1 MNKLTIRNRLL
12 LGFAVLIILFVLNGV
27 VSIAVLQNNKKKA
40 DTIALTI
47 EPTLKKLDEFS
58 LLILQ
63 SKMYATNWVYLQSK
77 EDDKA
82 QLKLIHNTTY
92 PEFKKKIDKIIKS
105 WSDTNQISKIKK
117 SLNDFEAILA
127 TEKEIMDGL
136 STFESY
142 EDPMIKLDAE
152 SKIEEVVLPK
162 TSEIINGLNLIKDAK
177 IKEKKEAEETL
188 AISNYYL
195 SVIVISMAILL
206 TLASIIIA
214 FYLANSITNPI
225 VYVKDVINDMGKG
238 KLTTVSNYNRKDEIG
253 DMISSLNVLSQG
265 IKYTSEFAQS
275 VGNSNFDA
283 EFKVLS
289 EDDELGHSLISMRDN
304 LKKAAEEDRKRAWAT
319 SGVAEIGTILRSN
332 FDNVSDLY
340 NDTLRF
346 IVKYLGVNQGGLFE
360 LVEDSN
366 EPYLE
371 LVACFAY
378 ERKKFIQKKVY
389 IGEGLVGQCAM
400 EVDKIFL
407 TDVPDDYVNI
417 TSGLGQSTPKCILI
431 VPLKVVDTC
440 VGVLEIASFNVLE
453 EFEINFVEKICETIA
468 TSISTNKIN
477 ERTKKLLE
485 ESQQQSEE
493 LRSQEEEMRQNMEEL
508 HATQEEMQRK
518 QTEME
523 QKLADA
529 AAREQELLS
538 KLNSVTI

>member
-1 MNKLTIRNRLL
+1 
-12 LGFAVLIILFVLNGV
+12 
-27 VSIAVLQNNKKKA
+27 
-40 DTIALTI
+40 
-47 EPTLKKLDEFS
+47 
-58 LLILQ
+58 
-63 SKMYATNWVYLQSK
+63 
-77 EDDKA
+77 
-82 QLKLIHNTTY
+82 
-92 PEFKKKIDKIIKS
+92 
-105 WSDTNQISKIKK
+105 
-117 SLNDFEAILA
+117 
-127 TEKEIMDGL
+127 
-136 STFESY
+136 
-142 EDPMIKLDAE
+142 
-152 SKIEEVVLPK
+152 
-162 TSEIINGLNLIKDAK
+162 
-177 IKEKKEAEETL
+177 
-188 AISNYYL
+188 
-195 SVIVISMAILL
+195 
-206 TLASIIIA
+206 
-214 FYLANSITNPI
+214 
-225 VYVKDVINDMGKG
+225 
-238 KLTTVSNYNRKDEIG
+238 
-253 DMISSLNVLSQG
+253 
-265 IKYTSEFAQS
+265 
-275 VGNSNFDA
+275 
-283 EFKVLS
+283 
-289 EDDELGHSLISMRDN
+289 MRDN